1 MALFWC
7 TEALPL
13 AVTALFPIIL
23 FPMMGIMDASEVSM
37 EYLKDSNILFV
48 GGLLVAI
55 TVEHWNLHKRI
66 ALRVLLIV
74 GVRPALLMLGFMLV
88 TAFLSMW
95 ISNTATSAMM
105 VPIAHAVLDQLHSS
119 QASSN
124 LEEGSNNP
132 TFELQ
137 EPSPQKEETKP
148 DNGQALPVTPAPSE
162 GRVHLSQEHLRLTQ
176 CMSLCV
182 CYSASIGGIATLT
195 GTAPNLVLQG
205 QINSLF
211 PQNGNVVN
219 FASWF
224 SFAFPT
230 MVILLLLA
238 WLWLQI
244 LFLGFNFRKNFGT
257 GEKMQEQQQAAYGII
272 QTEHRLLGPM
282 TFAEKAISVLF
293 VILVLLWFTREPGF
307 FLGWGNLAF
316 PNATGESMVSDG
328 TVAIFIGVI
337 MFIIPSKFPGL
348 TQDPE
353 NPGKL
358 KAPLGLLDWKTAN
371 QKMPWNIVLLLGGGY
386 ALAKGS
392 ERSGLSEWLG
402 NKLTPLQSVPTPAIG
417 VILSLLVATFT
428 ECTSNVATTTIF
440 LPILASMDGDQ
451 GQLCPTASHS
461 RPRPSASTLSTS
473 CSPALWPP
481 PWPSCC
487 LWPPH
492 PMPSSSLSGESKC
505 WIWPGRDSCS
515 TSLESW
521 SSHWPSTAGAS
532 PSSACTPSPPGL
544 IPTPQPSA
552 CPGQPTPP
560 CQAPRLGRSPSA
572 MPRKTYPVPT
582 PLSQEGTPQA
592 PSSRPMAFL
601 LCVCKE
607 GVYAQ
612 FPMCQKK
619 RCVRARVC
627 VCVRAR
633 MGAPAWMGGVCDVRL
648 SEGGC
653 VQCT

>member
-1 MALFWC
+1 MSLPGPPSCWAASLVLLFPSSWRQWPWQPSLVHTMATCWQALWAYRSYLIVFFLPILLLPLPILVPSKEAYCAYAIILMALFWC

-124 LEEGSNNP
+124 LEEGSNNL

-148 DNGQALPVTPAPSE
+148 DNGQALPVTSAPSE

-440 LPILASMDGDQ
+440 LPILASMAQAICLHPLYVMLPCTLASSLAFMLPVATPPNAIVFSFGGIKVLDMARAGFLLNII
-451 GQLCPTASHS
+451 GVLVITLAINSWSITIFSLHSFPSWAHSNTTAQCL
-461 RPRPSASTLSTS
+461 PRPANTT
-473 CSPALWPP
+473 
-481 PWPSCC
+481 
-487 LWPPH
+487 
-492 PMPSSSLSGESKC
+492 MPS
-505 WIWPGRDSCS
+505 P
-515 TSLESW
+515 
-521 SSHWPSTAGAS
+521 
-532 PSSACTPSPPGL
+532 
-544 IPTPQPSA
+544 
-552 CPGQPTPP
+552 
-560 CQAPRLGRSPSA
+560 
-572 MPRKTYPVPT
+572 
-582 PLSQEGTPQA
+582 
-592 PSSRPMAFL
+592 
-601 LCVCKE
+601 
-607 GVYAQ
+607 
-612 FPMCQKK
+612 
-619 RCVRARVC
+619 
-627 VCVRAR
+627 
-633 MGAPAWMGGVCDVRL
+633 
-648 SEGGC
+648 
-653 VQCT
+653 